1 MKWDL
6 RKRSWAESP
15 TSTAFL
21 RFRSLR
27 WKNNRNRSPF
37 QRLYTKS
44 NCWSLHRSY
53 SGETIMVNSHNFG
66 RIIPAMKSWPRL
78 WILFAQIKQF
88 FKIPQRRPR
97 SMCGCS
103 FFNVIDRLNHL
114 MNISSS
120 VGHLAGWTSQKW
132 QPFRCPQ
139 KPAEK
144 PGISDIWMCDMVE
157 ECMMPHNRSSSC
169 DYDYVRL
176 CLTSCMKGQEIFAMS
191 ANVRVRP
198 SLCESAQKTWISQF
212 SVGHLHLLFMKR
224 TPYATTLMRKE
235 AQQKAA
241 ASSNS
246 KEDSKHTSIRITHVV
261 RAQLANFNSKEV
273 NTFHQCPFQPNIKP
287 A

>member
-1 MKWDL
+1 
-6 RKRSWAESP
+6 
-15 TSTAFL
+15 
-21 RFRSLR
+21 
-27 WKNNRNRSPF
+27 
-37 QRLYTKS
+37 
-44 NCWSLHRSY
+44 
-53 SGETIMVNSHNFG
+53 MVNSRNFG

-103 FFNVIDRLNHL
+103 FFKVIDRLNHL

-144 PGISDIWMCDMVE
+144 PRISDIWMCDMVE
-157 ECMMPHNRSSSC
+157 ECMMPHNRSGSC

-198 SLCESAQKTWISQF
+198 SLCESAQKTLIAIQRWAPSSSIHEKDTILHHADAESSTTKSSCKFYLTKKIQNTHQLESLMWFVHNRRISTLKKWIHSINA
-212 SVGHLHLLFMKR
+212 H
-224 TPYATTLMRKE
+224 
-235 AQQKAA
+235 
-241 ASSNS
+241 SNQ
-246 KEDSKHTSIRITHVV
+246 TSNPPKVFER
-261 RAQLANFNSKEV
+261 
-273 NTFHQCPFQPNIKP
+273 
-287 A
+287 